1 MSAGIFLAQASAA
14 VELVSVL
21 MVRDVVALAPAWGY
35 LQVDVSTLEDGA
47 FVNSSSSAGRDQ
59 LTKDA
64 DGIFALVKSGSYEQ
78 VLAALPA
85 MSSDVDKFLT
95 GKPAETL
102 KGAIRDATKMAEHG
116 LTWKSR

>member
-1 MSAGIFLAQASAA
+1 
-14 VELVSVL
+14 

-47 FVNSSSSAGRDQ
+47 FVNSSASASAGRDQ

-64 DGIFALVKSGSYEQ
+64 DGIFALVKSGNYEQ